1 MPLVSPPNLSLQS
14 SSPRNN
20 LSPNIPLPSSSPG
33 MNVLLPSPHQI
44 TNLPISGQGSYQPP
58 STSPVP
64 QYGNVYSPPNPNI
77 LQASGNPT
85 IQHHY
90 FEQPAPSPNEIQPSI
105 TSK

>member
-1 MPLVSPPNLSLQS
+1 MPLVSPPHFSIQS

-33 MNVLLPSPHQI
+33 MNVLIPSPNQI
-44 TNLPISGQGSYQPP
+44 SNLPLPGQGSYQPP

-64 QYGNVYSPPNPNI
+64 QYVFSPANPNI
-77 LQASGNPT
+77 LQASASPT

-90 FEQPAPSPNEIQPSI
+90 IDQPSPSPNEIQPI
-105 TSK
+105 IASK